1 MEVPPERPLGSSPAL
16 CSGAAGEIWLTRRA
30 VFSASHRLWREDWG
44 AERNREAFGPG
55 ASPWPHGHNYEL
67 EVGIAGPIDPE
78 TGMLVD
84 LKWLKGV
91 IEREVEDRFDHRDL
105 NQDTPFFDAVPPTAE
120 RLARVIF
127 DLLDAALPAGLL
139 RWVRLRPCSRI
150 EVEVSR

>member
-1 MEVPPERPLGSSPAL
+1 MEVPPERPLD
-16 CSGAAGEIWLTRRA
+16 CSRQPRHDAGGEVWLTRRA

-44 AERNREAFGPG
+44 AERNREAFGRS

-67 EVGIAGPIDPE
+67 EVCIAGPIDPE

-105 NQDTPFFDAVPPTAE
+105 NQDTPFFGQVPPTAE
-120 RLARVIF
+120 RLARVIY
-127 DLLDAALPAGLL
+127 DLLEAALPAGLL
-139 RWVRLRPCSRI
+139 RWVRLRPCGRI
-150 EVEVSR
+150 EVEVSG